1 MENNQSET
9 VFYVPSMKEGV
20 DFDIRW
26 FTPVCE
32 INLCGHATLAAAFV
46 HFIQPVN
53 TSGKIVFHSQS
64 GLLTVTKNEDWIE
77 MDFPSWKPGLCRIT
91 RSTEIAF
98 WVLTRS
104 FLFTG
109 TATGW
114 LNWNLKSGCRMPSRF
129 LADEGAY
136 R

>member
-1 MENNQSET
+1 MQQLAMENNQFET
-9 VFYVPSMKEGV
+9 VFYVPSMKEGA

-26 FTPVCE
+26 FNPVCE

-53 TSGKIVFHSQS
+53 TSGKIVFHSQKRFAD
-64 GLLTVTKNEDWIE
+64 GYQNEDWIE
-77 MDFPSWKPGLCRIT
+77 MDFPSWKPGPVQDHPAVLCSILG
-91 RSTEIAF
+91 
-98 WVLTRS
+98 VTRS

-114 LNWNLKSGCRMPSRF
+114 LNWNLKDAWLPHAVPISR
-129 LADEGAY
+129 
-136 R
+136 